1 MKKLLLISIC
11 FAFAIVVPVEVKVMP
26 TGDAYVVAD
35 VEADVDADTPPADST
50 GKDEKRQNESL
61 EKRKPTESKDKSKG
75 KDEKRQNE
83 PLEKRK
89 PTESNW
95 KINVLPRPENLKS
108 PIERKEDQFHL
119 PPDRF

>member
-1 MKKLLLISIC
+1 MKKLLLMSIF
-11 FAFAIVVPVEVKVMP
+11 FAFAIVVPLEVKVMP
-26 TGDAYVVAD
+26 TGDVYVV
-35 VEADVDADTPPADST
+35 ADVDADTPQADST
-50 GKDEKRQNESL
+50 V
-61 EKRKPTESKDKSKG
+61 

-95 KINVLPRPENLKS
+95 KINVLPRPENMKS
-108 PIERKEDQFHL
+108 PIEKKEDQFHL